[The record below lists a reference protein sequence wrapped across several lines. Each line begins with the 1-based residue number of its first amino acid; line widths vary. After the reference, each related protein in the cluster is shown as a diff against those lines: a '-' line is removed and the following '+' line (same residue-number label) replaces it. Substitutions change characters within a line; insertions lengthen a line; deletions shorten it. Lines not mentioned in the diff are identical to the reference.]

1 MSALDNELRGLGRS
15 AVVPPVAQT
24 LAAAVLE
31 RVAEPPVRRTFGE
44 ALRSRWRSLVAL
56 LAVLLV
62 GALVTPPVRAA
73 VAEWLDIG
81 GVQAVRVP
89 SGPTSAPTPPAVVG
103 RLSVEEAA
111 RIAGFTPTALAA
123 LGEPTGVEASSG
135 FVAMSWGGVRLEQF
149 EAEPSPMYFKK
160 YYTEIDYVASIDGYW
175 FSTPHEL
182 VLVNKTGVE
191 QTVRVAG
198 PTLVWVRN
206 GLTFRLEGVPE
217 QDRAVELAR

>member
-1 MSALDNELRGLGRS
+1 MSLEDELRGLGRS
-15 AVVPPVAQT
+15 AAVPPLAEG
-24 LAAAVLE
+24 LAAAVME

-44 ALRSRWRSLVAL
+44 ALRRRWRSLVAL
-56 LAVLLV
+56 LAALLA

-81 GVQAVRVP
+81 GVEAVRVP
-89 SGPTSAPTPPAVVG
+89 SGPTSAPAPPAVAG
-103 RLSVEEAA
+103 RLSLAEAA
-111 RIAGFTPTALAA
+111 KVAGFTPVAPAA

-149 EAEPSPMYFKK
+149 RAEPSPLYFKK
-160 YYTEIDYVASIDGYW
+160 YYTELDYVASIDGYW

-182 VLVNKTGVE
+182 VLVEKTGTE
-191 QTVRVAG
+191 RTVRVAG
-198 PTLVWVRN
+198 PTLVWVRD
-206 GLTFRLEGVPE
+206 GVTFRLEGVPE